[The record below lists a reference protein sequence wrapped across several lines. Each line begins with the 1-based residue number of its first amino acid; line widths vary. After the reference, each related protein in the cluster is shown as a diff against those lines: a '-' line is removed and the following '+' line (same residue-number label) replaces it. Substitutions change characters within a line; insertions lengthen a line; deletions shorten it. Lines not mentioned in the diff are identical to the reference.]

1 MSQITVSDFNVD
13 VVRKNIK
20 NIHLGVYP
28 PNGRVR
34 ISVPLFVKEDT
45 IRLFVATKLSW
56 IRRQQKKFKEQ
67 PRQTI
72 REYIE
77 KESHYLQGKRFL
89 LKVIEANAAPK
100 VILQS
105 ANTIN
110 IQVRPGSSIEKRKAV
125 MDKWYR
131 DILKESIPL
140 LINKWERILKVNVN
154 EFGIKQMKT
163 RWGTCNTKAKRI
175 WLNLELAKK
184 PLHCLEYIVVHE
196 MIHLLERKHNDRFK
210 ELMTLHMPKWKQY
223 KNELNKFP
231 VSHSE
236 WEY

>member
-72 REYIE
+72 REYKE
-77 KESHYLQGKRFL
+77 KESHYLQGKRYL

-105 ANTIN
+105 ANTIT
-110 IQVRPGSSIEKRKAV
+110 IQVRPDSSIEKRKAV

-140 LINKWERILKVNVN
+140 LIDKWERILKVKVN

-184 PLHCLEYIVVHE
+184 PMHCLEYIVVHE
-196 MIHLLERKHNDRFK
+196 MIHLIERKHNDRFK
-210 ELMTLHMPKWKQY
+210 ELMNQHMPKWKQY
-223 KNELNKFP
+223 KNELNKLP

>member
-1 MSQITVSDFNVD
+1 MSQISVSDIKVD

-20 NIHLGVYP
+20 NIHLAVYP

-45 IRLFVATKLSW
+45 IKLFVTTKLSW
-56 IRRQQKKFKEQ
+56 IRRQQKKFNEQ
-67 PRQTI
+67 PRQTV
-72 REYIE
+72 REFKD
-77 KESHYLQGKRFL
+77 KESHYYQGKRYL
-89 LKVIEANAAPK
+89 LKVVELNAPPNVK
-100 VILQS
+100 IQT
-105 ANTIN
+105 ANTLALY
-110 IQVRPGSSIEKRKAV
+110 VRPGSTLEKRNEV
-125 MDKWYR
+125 INKWYR
-131 DILKESIPL
+131 EKLREEIPE
-140 LINKWERILKVNVN
+140 LIDKWEKILKVKVN

-163 RWGTCNTKAKRI
+163 RWGTCNTRAKRI

-196 MIHLLERKHNDRFK
+196 MIHLIERKHNDRFK

-223 KNELNKFP
+223 KSELNKFP

>member
-1 MSQITVSDFNVD
+1 MSQISISDIKVD

-34 ISVPLFVKEDT
+34 ISVPLFVKEET
-45 IRLFVATKLSW
+45 IKLFITTKLGW
-56 IRRQQKKFKEQ
+56 IRRQQRKFVEQ
-67 PRQTI
+67 PRQTQ
-72 REYIE
+72 REYKD
-77 KESHYLQGKRFL
+77 KESHYYQGKRYL
-89 LKVIEANAAPK
+89 LKIIELNAPPK
-100 VILQS
+100 ALIQT
-105 ANTIN
+105 ANTLT
-110 IQVRPGSSIEKRKAV
+110 IQVRPGSTVEKRKEV

-131 DILKESIPL
+131 EQLKEFIP
-140 LINKWERILKVNVN
+140 IMIDKWERILNVKVN

-163 RWGTCNTKAKRI
+163 RWGTCNTRAKRI

-196 MIHLLERKHNDRFK
+196 MLHLIERKHNDRFK
-210 ELMTLHMPKWKQY
+210 ELMNQHMPKWKQY
-223 KNELNKFP
+223 KSELNKFP